1 MAKDNPGLTT
11 DTAIMNGKIVITCAC
26 TGAETTQA
34 QNPALPITP
43 EAVAD
48 TAVECR
54 AAGAAIL
61 HLHVRDEQGKA
72 TQSVERFRQAI
83 ELARRKTDIIIEITT
98 GGAVGDTPEE
108 RLRPVVELEPEMA
121 SLDCGTV
128 NFGDDYII
136 NTLPIMRDFA
146 AAFRKHKVRAT
157 LECFDLGHVYASHYL
172 IKEGLLDEPYH
183 YGFVL
188 NVPGAVPYSVENLS
202 AFIRALPP
210 GANYT
215 VMGIGR
221 SSLPAQ
227 FGAIANG
234 AWIRVGFEDNVYYS
248 KGVLAKNNAELVER
262 AVRISHEAG
271 LKPATPDEVRKYL
284 KLRG

>member
-1 MAKDNPGLTT
+1 MALE
-11 DTAIMNGKIVITCAC
+11 GKLVITCAC
-26 TGAETTQA
+26 TGAETTKA

-43 EAVAD
+43 DEVAK
-48 TAVECR
+48 TAEECR

-61 HLHVRDEQGKA
+61 HLHVRNDDGTPTA
-72 TQSVERFRQAI
+72 SVARFKEAI
-83 ELARRKTDIIIEITT
+83 EAVRRKTDIIVEITT
-98 GGAVGDTPEE
+98 GGAVGDTAED
-108 RLRPVVELEPEMA
+108 RLRPIAALQPEMA

-128 NFGDDYII
+128 NFGDEYIV
-136 NTLPIMRDFA
+136 NDLPTMRAFA
-146 AAFRKHKVRAT
+146 AEFRKHKVRAT

-172 IKEGLLDEPYH
+172 IKEGLLEAPYH

-202 AFIRALPP
+202 AFIRALPA
-210 GANYT
+210 GADYT

-227 FGAIANG
+227 FGAMANG
-234 AWIRVGFEDNVYYS
+234 GWIRVGFEDNVYFS
-248 KGVLAKNNAELVER
+248 KGVLAKSNAELVER
-262 AVRISHEAG
+262 AARIAHEGG
-271 LKPATPDEVRKYL
+271 LKPATPDEVRQYL

>member
-1 MAKDNPGLTT
+1 MALD
-11 DTAIMNGKIVITCAC
+11 GKIVITCAC
-26 TGAETTQA
+26 TGAETTVA
-34 QNPALPITP
+34 QNPALPISP
-43 EAVAD
+43 DQVAQ
-48 TAVECR
+48 TAEECR

-61 HLHVRDEQGKA
+61 HLHVRDDKGMA
-72 TQSVERFRQAI
+72 TQSVARFKEAI
-83 ELARRKTDIIIEITT
+83 EAIRKKTDIVIEITT
-98 GGAVGDTPEE
+98 GGAVGDTAEE
-108 RLRPVVELEPEMA
+108 RLRPVKELQPEMA

-128 NFGDDYII
+128 NFGDEYIV
-136 NTLPIMRDFA
+136 NDLPTMRAFA
-146 AAFRKHKVRAT
+146 AEFKRLKVRAT

-172 IKEGLLDEPYH
+172 LKEGLIEAPLH

-202 AFIRALPP
+202 AFMKAMPT
-210 GANYT
+210 GANFT

-227 FGAIANG
+227 FGAIANSG
-234 AWIRVGFEDNVYYS
+234 WIRVGFEDNVFFS
-248 KGVLAKNNAELVER
+248 KGVLAKSNAELVER

-271 LKPATPDEVRKYL
+271 LKPATPDEVRSYL

>member
-1 MAKDNPGLTT
+1 MALD
-11 DTAIMNGKIVITCAC
+11 GKIVITCAC
-26 TGAETTQA
+26 TGAETTVA

-43 EAVAD
+43 DQVAR
-48 TAVECR
+48 TAEECR

-61 HLHVRDEQGKA
+61 HLHVRDDKGMA
-72 TQSVERFRQAI
+72 TQSVARFKEAI
-83 ELARRKTDIIIEITT
+83 EAIRKKTDIVIEITT
-98 GGAVGDTPEE
+98 GGAVGDTAEE
-108 RLRPVVELEPEMA
+108 RLRPVKELQPEMA

-128 NFGDDYII
+128 NFGDEYIV
-136 NTLPIMRDFA
+136 NDLPTMRAFA
-146 AAFRKHKVRAT
+146 AEFKRLKVRAT

-172 IKEGLLDEPYH
+172 LKEGLIEAPLH

-202 AFIRALPP
+202 AFIKAIPA
-210 GANYT
+210 GADFT

-227 FGAIANG
+227 FGAIANSG
-234 AWIRVGFEDNVYYS
+234 WIRVGFEDNVFFS
-248 KGVLAKNNAELVER
+248 KGVLAKSNAELVER

-271 LKPATPDEVRKYL
+271 LKPATPDDVRSYL
-284 KLRG
+284 RLRG

>member
-1 MAKDNPGLTT
+1 MALE
-11 DTAIMNGKIVITCAC
+11 GKLVITCAC
-26 TGAETTQA
+26 TGAETTKA

-43 EAVAD
+43 DEVAK
-48 TAVECR
+48 TAEECR

-61 HLHVRDEQGKA
+61 HLHVRNDDGTPTA
-72 TQSVERFRQAI
+72 SVARFKEAI
-83 ELARRKTDIIIEITT
+83 EAVRRKTDIIVEITT
-98 GGAVGDTPEE
+98 GGAVGDTAED
-108 RLRPVVELEPEMA
+108 RLRPIAALQPEMA

-128 NFGDDYII
+128 NFGDEYIV
-136 NTLPIMRDFA
+136 NDLPTMRVFA
-146 AAFRKHKVRAT
+146 AEFRKHKVRAT

-172 IKEGLLDEPYH
+172 IKEGLLEAPYH

-202 AFIRALPP
+202 AFIRALPA
-210 GANYT
+210 GADYT

-227 FGAIANG
+227 FGAMANG
-234 AWIRVGFEDNVYYS
+234 GWIRVGFEDNVYFS
-248 KGVLAKNNAELVER
+248 KGVLAKSNAELVER
-262 AVRISHEAG
+262 AARIAREGG
-271 LKPATPDEVRKYL
+271 LKPATPDEVRQYL